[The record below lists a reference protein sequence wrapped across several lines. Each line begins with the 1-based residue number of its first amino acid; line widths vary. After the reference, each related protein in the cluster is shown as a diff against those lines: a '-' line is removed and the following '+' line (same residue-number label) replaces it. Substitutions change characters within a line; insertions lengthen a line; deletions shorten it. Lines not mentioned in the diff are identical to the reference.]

1 MKIVRN
7 NDFIMREIAGET
19 FLIPVGEASV
29 QINGMITLNG
39 MSAFIW
45 KALETEKTEEELIKE
60 ILNVY
65 EAGEKQVKEDL
76 AEFLE
81 RMKSLNMVKIS

>member
-45 KALETEKTEEELIKE
+45 KALETEKTEEGLIKE

-65 EAGEKQVKEDL
+65 EVGEKQVKEDL

>member
-19 FLIPVGEASV
+19 FLIPFGEASV

-45 KALETEKTEEELIKE
+45 KALETEKTEEGLIKE

-65 EAGEKQVKEDL
+65 EVGEKQVKEDL